1 MGGASIAVDC
11 RTMGDQ
17 GSVLEFRVYLEDTDA
32 QGIVYHA
39 NYLRYF
45 ERGRSEMLES
55 LGIPLDQVARPD
67 CRLVVYEARIK
78 FRRPAL
84 LGDRIEVLTSMQRVS
99 DFRLTY
105 RQEIRRKGEDTA
117 LVSGE
122 IDVVAINEDGTLVEL
137 PPIFDR
143 PDWKSAPKKSS

>member
-1 MGGASIAVDC
+1 MGGASIAIDC
-11 RTMGDQ
+11 RIMGKWE
-17 GSVLEFRVYLEDTDA
+17 SVLEFRVYLEDTDA

-67 CRLVVYEARIK
+67 CRLVVYETRVK
-78 FRRPAL
+78 FRRPAF

-99 DFRLTY
+99 EYRLTY

-137 PPIFDR
+137 PPIFAR
-143 PDWKSAPKKSS
+143 PDWKSAPKK